1 MLDLA
6 LNHQEELKKRFR
18 ETWFS
23 SDYFFLSG
31 TNYYEE
37 LIIVESTW
45 DWHQF
50 VSLDSKGD
58 IIGYISYS
66 IDRSAYLVEGFEFI
80 NFSDDKV
87 TFGIDVAK
95 VIKAIFEKFNFTK
108 LNFSVIID
116 NPIEEDYDKLIEK
129 YNGKIVG
136 VQRNQV
142 RLYDGK
148 LYDKKLYEI
157 LNEDYK
163 LYKEKKHEN
172 CSI

>member
-6 LNHQEELKKRFR
+6 LNHKEELKNKFR

-23 SDYFFLSG
+23 DDYFFLSG
-31 TNYYEE
+31 SNYYEE
-37 LIIVESTW
+37 LIVVESTW

-50 VSLDSKGD
+50 VSVDSKRN

-66 IDRSAYLVEGFEFI
+66 IDRSSYLVDGFEFI
-80 NFSDDKV
+80 NFSRDSF

-95 VIKAIFEKFNFTK
+95 VIKDIFEKFNFTK
-108 LNFSVIID
+108 LNFSVIVG

-129 YNGKIVG
+129 YNGRIVG
-136 VQRNQV
+136 VQKNQV

-148 LYDKKLYEI
+148 FYDKKLYEI

-163 LYKEKKHEN
+163 LRRRKESE
-172 CSI
+172 